1 MIEVRLLGG
10 FAVLSDGS
18 SVRFRSRKYAGLLA
32 YLVTNA
38 GRSVSRD
45 TLASLLWGNSP
56 NLKAR
61 HSLSQALY
69 ALSRALPRL
78 SLATSGREEVSL
90 PEGSVQSDLLTL
102 RSALRR
108 GDAAD
113 IVRSYAGPFLD
124 GFWVPGAPEFEEW
137 LEATRTQLARS
148 MEAVLSP
155 ALHQAE
161 AEADWRRVE
170 EIADCLISLDPLD
183 EDLHCRRATAI
194 AARGEHN
201 RAARDLR
208 RLEQYLR
215 KELGRSLDPRTAALA
230 ESLAS
235 GDLDRLSA
243 EEEAETPHEHRPPF
257 VGRSHEFAALREEWD
272 HVKSGNSRTVLVLGE
287 AGIGKTRLCQRVL
300 RLAALQGGRILQS
313 RCHEI
318 ESRLPYVPITDALAD
333 GFRREDLQAL
343 FPAWAAAAAELL
355 PQVAP
360 DDPSGDPPRSEKDAP
375 RRRMFEAIARILE
388 YVSAQAPAV
397 LFIDD
402 YQWAD
407 DSTVALLH
415 YLARRLSGSRL
426 LVLLAVRTDELRND
440 SAVRVL
446 IERATGDHL
455 RRVRLKE
462 FDVLTSVELVDWFVE
477 HHGIR
482 LGPGIKELIVAQSAG
497 RPFFLL
503 ETLRAIR
510 AGELPV
516 SGSGQH
522 QGERPRVLLPAS
534 LEESLAARIRAL
546 PAAAQEVLNTLAVL
560 GKDTNHTILRGV
572 SGRPMGV
579 VLKGIDELFRCGFIR
594 DDGTGLRITHDLV
607 REAAYRSIAGARRR
621 ILHGR
626 AANVLRRA
634 KKGQPGTIA
643 LHYDM
648 AGSKA
653 MAHRYALKAA
663 EASDRVH
670 APAQTEFFL
679 RMASAN
685 AVTERQQFDVEERL
699 ARFLLRNRRFQ
710 EADKLLSSVVS
721 RSRATSDVRMWI
733 SAEVDRLAARGRL
746 GSVPARERIAQ
757 LRELA
762 ARMGSL
768 KDPILEVDVLRIIAA
783 TAHDAGDIAIVRDVT
798 EQLVKLAAENENTA
812 SGIRALTTA
821 ATMTGLYDRVSRGLE
836 YSEEALARA
845 RRSRDIPTIISALLA
860 RARNRLQSGLLEGA
874 RADLDEALALGER
887 FAVASYAFE
896 VLNDSAVVKMEL
908 GDLSGAL
915 ETLDRASMVALEA
928 SALHDMVFVWTN
940 TSLAYFER
948 GEVERAEEAARSA
961 LSCNATVGAWWGST
975 TALAVLG
982 LHALERG
989 QLAEANRCRREI
1001 LALFEGRDFWVGD
1014 FSYAEMF
1021 LARLAA
1027 VEGEEEKGLVRL
1039 DRAIAAYE
1047 GRDALCWS
1055 RLQLERAR
1063 LLLSLDRT
1071 EARRTARRVRSRA
1084 ARAGARPLVAKAET
1098 ILDRLMV
1105 KD

>member
-1 MIEVRLLGG
+1 
-10 FAVLSDGS
+10 
-18 SVRFRSRKYAGLLA
+18 
-32 YLVTNA
+32 
-38 GRSVSRD
+38 
-45 TLASLLWGNSP
+45 
-56 NLKAR
+56 
-61 HSLSQALY
+61 
-69 ALSRALPRL
+69 
-78 SLATSGREEVSL
+78 
-90 PEGSVQSDLLTL
+90 
-102 RSALRR
+102 
-108 GDAAD
+108 
-113 IVRSYAGPFLD
+113 
-124 GFWVPGAPEFEEW
+124 
-137 LEATRTQLARS
+137 
-148 MEAVLSP
+148 
-155 ALHQAE
+155 
-161 AEADWRRVE
+161 
-170 EIADCLISLDPLD
+170 
-183 EDLHCRRATAI
+183 
-194 AARGEHN
+194 
-201 RAARDLR
+201 
-208 RLEQYLR
+208 
-215 KELGRSLDPRTAALA
+215 
-230 ESLAS
+230 
-235 GDLDRLSA
+235 
-243 EEEAETPHEHRPPF
+243 
-257 VGRSHEFAALREEWD
+257 
-272 HVKSGNSRTVLVLGE
+272 
-287 AGIGKTRLCQRVL
+287 
-300 RLAALQGGRILQS
+300 
-313 RCHEI
+313 
-318 ESRLPYVPITDALAD
+318 
-333 GFRREDLQAL
+333 
-343 FPAWAAAAAELL
+343 
-355 PQVAP
+355 
-360 DDPSGDPPRSEKDAP
+360 
-375 RRRMFEAIARILE
+375 
-388 YVSAQAPAV
+388 
-397 LFIDD
+397 
-402 YQWAD
+402 
-407 DSTVALLH
+407 
-415 YLARRLSGSRL
+415 
-426 LVLLAVRTDELRND
+426 
-440 SAVRVL
+440 
-446 IERATGDHL
+446 
-455 RRVRLKE
+455 
-462 FDVLTSVELVDWFVE
+462 
-477 HHGIR
+477 
-482 LGPGIKELIVAQSAG
+482 
-497 RPFFLL
+497 
-503 ETLRAIR
+503 
-510 AGELPV
+510 
-516 SGSGQH
+516 
-522 QGERPRVLLPAS
+522 
-534 LEESLAARIRAL
+534 
-546 PAAAQEVLNTLAVL
+546 
-560 GKDTNHTILRGV
+560 
-572 SGRPMGV
+572 
-579 VLKGIDELFRCGFIR
+579 
-594 DDGTGLRITHDLV
+594 
-607 REAAYRSIAGARRR
+607 
-621 ILHGR
+621 
-626 AANVLRRA
+626 
-634 KKGQPGTIA
+634 
-643 LHYDM
+643 
-648 AGSKA
+648 
-653 MAHRYALKAA
+653 
-663 EASDRVH
+663 
-670 APAQTEFFL
+670 
-679 RMASAN
+679 
-685 AVTERQQFDVEERL
+685 
-699 ARFLLRNRRFQ
+699 
-710 EADKLLSSVVS
+710 
-721 RSRATSDVRMWI
+721 MWI